1 MQSRVVVLLNV
12 TGDRKKMNVLDW
24 VLIAVFALA
33 ALWGYKTGLVSA
45 VLNATAVY
53 VGLFLSGLFA
63 GRVLSL
69 LWDGVESEAIST
81 AIGYVIIFAAVF
93 IASRIVS
100 SIIKKALKLTFMGWV
115 DSLGGIVIGLVA
127 GVLIAGG
134 VMTVAARYTYVIP
147 ENTGDLTASGIQEMI
162 QQAAQNYVEEGA
174 RDKFDGLLTESQIVP
189 SLLNLRGIV
198 IEFAPDDFGV
208 ALDILE
214 SRIDEVDVS

>member
-1 MQSRVVVLLNV
+1 
-12 TGDRKKMNVLDW
+12 MNVMDW
-24 VLIAVFALA
+24 VLIVVFALT
-33 ALWGYKTGLVSA
+33 ALWGYKTGLVNGA
-45 VLNATAVY
+45 LNVIAIY
-53 VGLFLSGLFA
+53 VGLLLSGLFA

-69 LWDGVESEAIST
+69 FWDGVESEAIST

-147 ENTGDLTASGIQEMI
+147 ENTDDLTTSGIQEMV
-162 QQAAQNYVEEGA
+162 QRAARNYVEEGA
-174 RDKFDGLLTESQIVP
+174 RDRLDVLLTESQIVP
-189 SLLNLRGIV
+189 SLLSLRGFV

-214 SRIDEVDVS
+214 TRIDEQDVS

>member
-1 MQSRVVVLLNV
+1 
-12 TGDRKKMNVLDW
+12 MNVFDW
-24 VLIAVFALA
+24 VLIVVFALT
-33 ALWGYKTGLVSA
+33 ALWGYKTGLIDA
-45 VLNATAVY
+45 ALNAITIY

-63 GRVLSL
+63 ARVLSL
-69 LWDGVESEAIST
+69 FWDGVESEAIST

-162 QQAAQNYVEEGA
+162 RQTAQNYVEEGA

-189 SLLNLRGIV
+189 
-198 IEFAPDDFGV
+198 
-208 ALDILE
+208 
-214 SRIDEVDVS
+214 

>member
-1 MQSRVVVLLNV
+1 
-12 TGDRKKMNVLDW
+12 MNVLDW
-24 VLIAVFALA
+24 VLIVVFALT
-33 ALWGYKTGLVSA
+33 ALWGYKTGLTYTA
-45 VLNATAVY
+45 LNAISIY

-69 LWDGVESEAIST
+69 ITDEVESQAIST

-100 SIIKKALKLTFMGWV
+100 TIVKKALKITFMGWV
-115 DSLGGIVIGLVA
+115 DNLGGIVIGLVT

-134 VMTVAARYTYVIP
+134 VMTVAARYTYVI
-147 ENTGDLTASGIQEMI
+147 EADTSGQSDSGLEAIIQN
-162 QQAAQNYVEEGA
+162 AARSYVETGIREKLDEA
-174 RDKFDGLLTESQIVP
+174 LTESQIVP
-189 SLLNLRGIV
+189 SLLGLRSFV

-214 SRIDEVDVS
+214 TRIDDLDVS